1 MIIVGLTG
9 LIGSGKTFALN
20 HFKSKKIK
28 TFSADEEVK
37 KILKLNYIKKKIY
50 KKFPDVFINK
60 KLNKNLLATRAFSQK
75 KNLRILEKILHPAV
89 NKNKK
94 NFLEKN
100 KNKKILILEVPI
112 IFEKKGEK
120 NYNFIILMNV
130 NKKVQK
136 KRVMIRKN
144 MTIKLF
150 KNILKNQISNKKKK
164 IADFIVDNS
173 GPKVKT
179 RKILNKVLEE
189 ILK

>member
-112 IFEKKGEK
+112 IFEKKSEK

>member
-112 IFEKKGEK
+112 IFEKKKPEK
-120 NYNFIILMNV
+120 L
-130 NKKVQK
+130 
-136 KRVMIRKN
+136 
-144 MTIKLF
+144 
-150 KNILKNQISNKKKK
+150 
-164 IADFIVDNS
+164 
-173 GPKVKT
+173 
-179 RKILNKVLEE
+179 
-189 ILK
+189 